1 MSRGQVNSCVLAQVE
16 SNRISFA
23 RGQKTSSKET
33 LGLDSSGTPQS
44 ASVTT
49 KLIRIPDEA
58 RDAPRLL
65 SVQSAQEAAKGQI
78 VNRGALQLW
87 CLNGWD
93 FAPFFPFLQLDV
105 LFEELNSTQ

>member
-16 SNRISFA
+16 SNQISFA
-23 RGQKTSSKET
+23 REQKTSSKET
-33 LGLDSSGTPQS
+33 LGLDPSVTPQS

-65 SVQSAQEAAKGQI
+65 SVCSRHRKQQKGRLSTEGLFSF
-78 VNRGALQLW
+78 VVLMAGTLL
-87 CLNGWD
+87 L
-93 FAPFFPFLQLDV
+93 FFPSC
-105 LFEELNSTQ
+105 N